1 MIKDKK
7 NYNKII
13 NKIQKIREK
22 NNSSW
27 MQILKIAFKYS
38 PKNTAKVLGN
48 IYLDDKK
55 INILAKKLLK

>member
-1 MIKDKK
+1 MIKSKK
-7 NYNKII
+7 DYNKII
-13 NKIQKIREK
+13 NNIQKIREK

-38 PKNTAKVLGN
+38 PKKTAKVLGN

-55 INILAKKLLK
+55 INLLAKKLLK

>member
-1 MIKDKK
+1 MIKNKK

-38 PKNTAKVLGN
+38 PKKTAKVLSN

-55 INILAKKLLK
+55 INILAKELLK